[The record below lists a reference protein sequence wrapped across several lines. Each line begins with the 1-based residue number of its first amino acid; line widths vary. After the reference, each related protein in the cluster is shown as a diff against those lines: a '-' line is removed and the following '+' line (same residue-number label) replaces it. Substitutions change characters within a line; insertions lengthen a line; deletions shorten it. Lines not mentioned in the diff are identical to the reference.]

1 MKTSSTALPN
11 SLGRILP
18 LSRQKR
24 QAVVTVALI
33 FGDILAISLAFWL
46 AYYFRFTLLPYY
58 APFEAEGYRY
68 LVIALIPV
76 WLLIFWVFQLYNPNI
91 LFGGLQEYSRAL
103 YAISFSI
110 VAVMVVGFLSR
121 DVLFFS
127 RGWLMFSWM
136 LALILVIS
144 SRFIFRRLVYIARQ
158 HGHMLSPTLLVGANT
173 EGRALAD
180 QLRDARNSG
189 LYITGF
195 VDDLL
200 PAGTVVSNG
209 YHVIGCLEDLESL
222 IARNQ
227 IEQVII
233 APTALSRDQL
243 LNIYRTFN
251 PHPEVTLRLS
261 SGLFE
266 VLNTGLRVKELAF
279 VPLIE
284 VNQVRITGFDA
295 FLKSATDYILTCIS
309 LVFLLPIF
317 FILALLIRID
327 SPGPAIYRRR
337 VMGTNG
343 KQFDAFKFRTMALNG
358 DEILAAYPEL
368 KHQLEHEYKIKNDP
382 RVTRIGKFLR
392 QYSLDEL
399 PQLFNVLLNQMSL
412 VGPRM
417 ISPPEMDQY
426 GSWGMNLLTVRPGI
440 TGLWQ
445 TSGRSDVSY
454 EERIHM
460 DMYYIRNWTIW
471 NDLYILL
478 TTIPAVIRKKG
489 AY

>member
-1 MKTSSTALPN
+1 
-11 SLGRILP
+11 
-18 LSRQKR
+18 
-24 QAVVTVALI
+24 
-33 FGDILAISLAFWL
+33 
-46 AYYFRFTLLPYY
+46 
-58 APFEAEGYRY
+58 
-68 LVIALIPV
+68 
-76 WLLIFWVFQLYNPNI
+76 
-91 LFGGLQEYSRAL
+91 
-103 YAISFSI
+103 
-110 VAVMVVGFLSR
+110 
-121 DVLFFS
+121 
-127 RGWLMFSWM
+127 
-136 LALILVIS
+136 
-144 SRFIFRRLVYIARQ
+144 
-158 HGHMLSPTLLVGANT
+158 
-173 EGRALAD
+173 
-180 QLRDARNSG
+180 
-189 LYITGF
+189 
-195 VDDLL
+195 
-200 PAGTVVSNG
+200 
-209 YHVIGCLEDLESL
+209 
-222 IARNQ
+222 
-227 IEQVII
+227 
-233 APTALSRDQL
+233 
-243 LNIYRTFN
+243 
-251 PHPEVTLRLS
+251 
-261 SGLFE
+261 
-266 VLNTGLRVKELAF
+266 VKELAF